1 MIITSTGLDMDILG
15 IDTDNET
22 KGISVSNP
30 LNENKEDDIKSPKLS
45 VVDSIGVELLTN
57 RGDEKKDGYLS
68 DDNSVKSGK
77 SDKDEV
83 NMFGFGSGPQPNDE
97 PNPVQINADV
107 DEGDNFIMK
116 KNEGSDFTPIHR
128 MTPTDIKN
136 EKIDYIYKFK
146 KLGEQGIRTTMNY
159 NMNSNL
165 EEMRNE
171 YLKLKK
177 QREIDN
183 SVKFQRKALMAF
195 VTGLEFLNNKID
207 PFSIQLDGWSESVN
221 ENIFDYDE
229 IFEELHMKYGGD
241 TEVAPEIRLMFALG
255 GSAFMFHLQN
265 TMFKSSMPG
274 MDDILRQNP
283 ELMKQFASAAVG
295 SMGSGAQG
303 PMNPM
308 NQGPRP
314 MGPMAGGPSPNNRR
328 SGVQRGNPR
337 QGPPSG
343 GSTPRQEM
351 NGPDGIDDLIK
362 TMNLEPN
369 NIPDLDNISLVS
381 GDTDRKSGI
390 TLNL

>member
-1 MIITSTGLDMDILG
+1 MDILG

-22 KGISVSNP
+22 KGISIRNP
-30 LNENKEDDIKSPKLS
+30 LNDNNDDIKSPKLS
-45 VVDSIGVELLTN
+45 VVDSIGIELFAN
-57 RGDEKKDGYLS
+57 RANEKKDGYLS
-68 DDNSVKSGK
+68 GDDNSVKSSK
-77 SDKDEV
+77 SDKGEM
-83 NMFGFGSGPQPNDE
+83 NMFGFGSNSGQDE
-97 PNPVQINADV
+97 EPKSIHMNTDT

-116 KNEGSDFTPIHR
+116 KNEGSEFTPIHR

-146 KLGEQGIRTTMNY
+146 KLSEQGIRTTMNY

-195 VTGLEFLNNKID
+195 VTGLEFLNNKVD

-295 SMGSGAQG
+295 SMGSMPNG
-303 PMNPM
+303 PMNH
-308 NQGPRP
+308 GPV
-314 MGPMAGGPSPNNRR
+314 GPMAGGPPPNNRR
-328 SGVQRGNPR
+328 GPVPGSGIHRGNPR
-337 QGPPSG
+337 RGPPSG

-381 GDTDRKSGI
+381 GDTDRRSGI